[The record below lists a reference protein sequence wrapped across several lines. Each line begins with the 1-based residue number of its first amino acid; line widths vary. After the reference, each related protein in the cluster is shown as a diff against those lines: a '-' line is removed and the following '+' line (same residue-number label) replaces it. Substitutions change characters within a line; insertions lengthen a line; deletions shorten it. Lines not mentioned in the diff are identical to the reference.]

1 MPTSAFGLAM
11 LNALNHHN
19 ETFQLSFNG
28 GPPMTQR
35 CNAFLTLRQEEV
47 DLFNGISLPVGARVL
62 DYGCGAGRHLVHLRA
77 GRADIHCVGIEVC
90 DGLRTHCADA
100 LSEPATFFVNW
111 HQARDVG
118 PFDLILLMGNGL
130 GVLGDEQAARTQLR
144 ELVHS
149 MAPGGRMLI
158 ETGNWN
164 GRGYRTDTLEIRYQ
178 GHVDGPFP
186 WGGAD
191 RTWVTDELHALGV
204 EVTLSHSRAP
214 GGFLFFAIAS
224 LAA

>member
-1 MPTSAFGLAM
+1 MPSAFGLAM
-11 LNALNHHN
+11 LNALNHPN
-19 ETFQLSFNG
+19 ETFQLSLND
-28 GPPMTQR
+28 GPLMPQR

-47 DLFNGISLPVGARVL
+47 DLFNGISLPERARVL
-62 DYGCGAGRHLVHLRA
+62 DYGCGTGRHLVHLRT

-90 DGLRTHCADA
+90 DGLRTHCAGA
-100 LSEPATFFVNW
+100 VSEPAKFFAHW
-111 HQARDVG
+111 HQAKEMG
-118 PFDLILLMGNGL
+118 PFELILLMGNGL
-130 GVLGDEQAARTQLR
+130 GVLGKEQEARTQLR
-144 ELVHS
+144 ELVRS
-149 MAPGGRMLI
+149 MAPGGRIVI

-191 RTWVTDELHALGV
+191 RTWVTDELQALGAD
-204 EVTLSHSRAP
+204 VTLSRSWAP